1 MRAASKT
8 GLHQGEVL
16 KMSDAATTT
25 HVGLGWQIG
34 VPSGWGTYGANLA
47 VELTRRGITP
57 ELFFLAKSLN
67 LPPSQHEALS
77 AALERQSDWFAAF
90 QRGPVDLDFPM
101 LHALGDKLDFPQM
114 VRGIKGRPNVGVV
127 FFESATVPDENL
139 AAVRDFAL
147 IVTGSSW
154 NAEVLHARGLTH
166 VRNCPQGIDPTVFS
180 PGQKSNRFDGRFA
193 VFSGGKLEYRKGQD
207 LVVAAFKIFQQRHS
221 DAVLVSAWH
230 NPWPE
235 AAKSLGLSPHVD
247 VAPGTGSDGRLDV
260 GAWLKDCGLP
270 PTSFVDMGPLANS
283 ETARVLH
290 DIDLAVFPNRC
301 EGGTNLVAME
311 CMACGV
317 PVVLSRNT
325 GHLDLIEADNCY
337 ALEFQIPMGEVTGRT
352 DFEGWGESSIDE
364 LVAKME
370 DAYESRDD
378 CMRRGA
384 AAADFMGAWT
394 WERQT
399 GRLLDALAEFC

>member
-1 MRAASKT
+1 
-8 GLHQGEVL
+8 
-16 KMSDAATTT
+16 MSDATTPT
-25 HVGLGWQIG
+25 HVGIGWQIG
-34 VPSGWGTYGANLA
+34 VPSGWGTYGVNLA
-47 VELTRRGITP
+47 VELARRGITP

-67 LPPSQHEALS
+67 LPPTQQDVLS
-77 AALERQSDWFAAF
+77 AALAKQHDWFAAF

-101 LHALGDKLDFPQM
+101 LHALGDKLDFPDLA
-114 VRGIKGRPNVGVV
+114 RGIKGKPNVGVV

-139 AAVRDFAL
+139 AAVSDFAL

-154 NAEVLHARGLTH
+154 NADVLRAHGLTN
-166 VRNCPQGIDPTVFS
+166 VSNCPQGIDPTIFS
-180 PGQKSNRFDGRFA
+180 PGQKSDRFGDRFA

-221 DAVLVSAWH
+221 DALLVSAWH

-235 AAKSLGLSPHVD
+235 AAKSVGLSPHVD
-247 VAPGTGSDGRLDV
+247 VAPGTDSEGRLDV

-270 PTSFVDMGPLANS
+270 LTSFVDIGPLANS
-283 ETARVLH
+283 ETAQVLH

-337 ALEFQIPMGEVTGRT
+337 ALDFQIPMGEVTGRA
-352 DFEGWGESSIDE
+352 DLEGWGESSIEE

-370 DAYESRDD
+370 DAYENRDD
-378 CMRRGA
+378 SLRRGA
-384 AAADFMGAWT
+384 AAAASMRAWT
-394 WERQT
+394 WEMQT
-399 GRLLDALAEFC
+399 GRLVNALGKIC